1 MRRAVQKEIEDPLS
15 EELLNGKFKGTHKVT
30 VVLEA
35 DRPVFIEAEEAVP
48 VLSGA
53 N

>member
-1 MRRAVQKEIEDPLS
+1 
-15 EELLNGKFKGTHKVT
+15 VT

-35 DRPVFIEAEEAVP
+35 DRPVFVEAEEAVP
-48 VLSGA
+48 VLSGS